1 MSDVNCPF
9 DGDFCQRKQDQFD
22 EWSKF
27 VFKTQSAV
35 FQTNGKKFADCP
47 EKNDVA
53 RRDMCNRYCRYLF
66 IVENVKKELQKQNEQ
81 R

>member
-27 VFKTQSAV
+27 VFKTQSIV
-35 FQTNGKKFADCP
+35 FQTNGKIFADCP
-47 EKNDVA
+47 ETNNIA
-53 RRDMCNRYCRYLF
+53 RKDMCNRYRRYLF